1 MTRLDGVPFITI
13 RPKEHNGGWIL
24 ESPVRNTRHTISHID
39 LTALSLCDGFRT
51 LSEIIEEL
59 RRSGHP
65 KAERLI
71 SDSDSLLR
79 VLSDDGIIWWRQQ
92 RMTRRLMRPPS
103 SVVWELTDRCN
114 LSCHHCATDASHRGF
129 NEMPLDECI
138 NLIRE
143 LASFGVQRLVL
154 SGGEPL
160 IRSDFFEIAH
170 ECTERNFKT
179 QVATNAT
186 LVTKEGAQ
194 ALADLSID
202 AQVSIDG
209 ATPNVHDHIRR
220 GLGSFSKAIKGVQS
234 LVRAGVHVTIATVVI
249 KPNFHEIISILD
261 LAEKLEAYEFRLLP
275 FLPIGRGA
283 LSEDLH
289 VHPLDIR
296 MLITKLRRLRKKSRI
311 QIAPMEFECTLEKP
325 SQEEPDQQAPIGCDG
340 A

>member
-1 MTRLDGVPFITI
+1 
-13 RPKEHNGGWIL
+13 
-24 ESPVRNTRHTISHID
+24 
-39 LTALSLCDGFRT
+39 
-51 LSEIIEEL
+51 
-59 RRSGHP
+59 
-65 KAERLI
+65 
-71 SDSDSLLR
+71 
-79 VLSDDGIIWWRQQ
+79 
-92 RMTRRLMRPPS
+92 
-103 SVVWELTDRCN
+103 
-114 LSCHHCATDASHRGF
+114 
-129 NEMPLDECI
+129 MPLDECI

-340 A
+340 ARHYCTITSSGDVLPCGFFRGVSADSIKDLGFMRIWRNSSFLNYFRSLTVSDIQGKCQLCGWLYDCRGGCLAANYLDGNIFQSNARCWQKYVVKEEE